1 MNKKMIKITKSEA
14 ETLVD
19 LIESYIFEI
28 IREDTGIDSIQWLD
42 NMMSIY
48 RKCNTSEFKNEE

>member
-1 MNKKMIKITKSEA
+1 MIEITKSEA

-19 LIESYIFEI
+19 LIEAYIFEI

-48 RKCNTSEFKNEE
+48 RKCNTSEFKNKE

>member
-1 MNKKMIKITKSEA
+1 MIEITKAEA

-19 LIESYIFEI
+19 LIEAYIFEI
-28 IREDTGIDSIQWLD
+28 IREDTKIDSIQWLD

-48 RKCNTSEFKNEE
+48 RKCNTCEFKSKE